1 MKHLSFFAIVLL
13 VSINTMAQGNSH
25 KKNKDKNKHST
36 EMRESKNDDD
46 DFQKNRGNRNS
57 TNDRYSNHQTKER
70 YSKHEPKKV
79 TAAFWNDYPGARNVS
94 WSKYKGDYTATF
106 TNGIWK
112 STAVYHANGERRDTR
127 TNLTRAQLPGTI
139 WDKIFKRDRITP
151 TKYIQIERPSTGE
164 KIFRILTANNTAYYY
179 DQNGKRVSY
188 NY

>member
-1 MKHLSFFAIVLL
+1 MKQLSFFGIILL

-25 KKNKDKNKHST
+25 KKGKDKNKHAT
-36 EMRESKNDDD
+36 EINDSENENEDY
-46 DFQKNRGNRNS
+46 QKNRGNGNS
-57 TNDRYSNHQTKER
+57 PNARYSNHQ
-70 YSKHEPKKV
+70 PKKV
-79 TAAFWNDYPGARNVS
+79 TAAFLNDYPGARNVS

-127 TNLTRAQLPGTI
+127 TNLTKAQLPGRI
-139 WDKIFKRDRITP
+139 WDQIFKRDHITP
-151 TKYIQIERPSTGE
+151 TKYIQIERPSTDE

-179 DQNGKRVSY
+179 NQNGKRVKY